1 MSEEFSDELF
11 ARLFG
16 YCILHPSKETIAKA
30 DEINMLFDALR
41 DELAIESLDIFQRAG
56 RTGAEHL
63 FFLSNVA
70 SCPQE
75 VIEGAQRV
83 LAPDSPERLE
93 FEKNKKEP
101 PP

>member
-11 ARLFG
+11 AELFG
-16 YCILHPSKETIAKA
+16 YCILRPSKETITRAN
-30 DEINMLFDALR
+30 EVNLLFDALS
-41 DELAIESLDIFQRAG
+41 DELKIESLEMFRRAG
-56 RTGAEHL
+56 RTDAEHL

-70 SCPQE
+70 SCPPE
-75 VIEGAQRV
+75 VIERAQRV

-93 FEKNKKEP
+93 FEKKKKEP

>member
-16 YCILHPSKETIAKA
+16 YCILRPSEETLEKA
-30 DEINMLFDALR
+30 REINKLFDALR
-41 DELAIESLDIFQRAG
+41 DELTIETLDMFRRAG
-56 RTGAEHL
+56 RTDAEHL

-70 SCPQE
+70 SCPE
-75 VIEGAQRV
+75 DVIEKAQRA

-93 FEKNKKEP
+93 FEKKKKEP